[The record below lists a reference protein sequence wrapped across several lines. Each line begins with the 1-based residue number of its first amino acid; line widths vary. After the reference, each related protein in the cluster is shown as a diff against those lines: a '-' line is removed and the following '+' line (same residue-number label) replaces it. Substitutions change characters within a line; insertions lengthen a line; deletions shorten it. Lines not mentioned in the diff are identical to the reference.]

1 MVLFFLL
8 FTVFSLLV
16 AFNQPLSR
24 LTRAKEE
31 SSPSA
36 TQTRVF
42 AWPLYGIK
50 ADGKTWSTVTVIVRN
65 DKTNPLEGRLVTLS
79 TSLGTVKEPTLSTNK
94 QGMAIFQL
102 TSSES
107 GIAKVEAT
115 IDNSIK
121 ASQEVSVEFV
131 GL

>member
-8 FTVFSLLV
+8 FTVFSLLI
-16 AFNQPLSR
+16 AFNQPISL
-24 LTRAKEE
+24 LTRAKEDAE
-31 SSPSA
+31 PSV

-42 AWPLYGIK
+42 AWPLYDIR
-50 ADGKTWSTVTVIVRN
+50 ADGKSWSTVTVIVRN
-65 DKTNPLEGRLVTLS
+65 EKTNPIEGRIVTLN

-102 TSSES
+102 TSTEA
-107 GIAKVEAT
+107 GVAQIEAT

-121 ASQEVSVEFV
+121 ATQKVSVEFV
-131 GL
+131 SK

>member
-1 MVLFFLL
+1 MGLFFLL

-16 AFNQPLSR
+16 AFNQPISR

-31 SSPSA
+31 SAPSA

-42 AWPLYGIK
+42 AWPLYNVK
-50 ADGKTWSTVTVIVRN
+50 ADGKAWSTVTVIVRN
-65 DKTNPLEGRLVTLS
+65 EKTNPIEGRLVTIS
-79 TSLGTVKEPTLSTNK
+79 TSLGTVKESTLSTNK

-102 TSSES
+102 TSATP
-107 GIAKVEAT
+107 GVAQVEVM

-131 GL
+131 DK